1 MGFSMQDVIDRGRD
15 PLNDRLKKRW
25 DDPSLLRYAVDGL
38 LTVRQIRPDLFIGQF
53 DLDLTALQV
62 GDDFPLPDPFA
73 PAVADY
79 VAGRAHLR
87 DDEVASP
94 GRADA
99 FLKMALARLS

>member
-53 DLDLTALQV
+53 DLDLTAL
-62 GDDFPLPDPFA
+62 GLDDDFPLPARSQCRVQRVALSAGHLGGDP
-73 PAVADY
+73 
-79 VAGRAHLR
+79 GC
-87 DDEVASP
+87 E
-94 GRADA
+94 
-99 FLKMALARLS
+99 